1 MVTLSSSYTEAL
13 TFENLCQ
20 VVEPHEFDE
29 LSDALFELEALA
41 SEHRSNM
48 KKLKV
53 VRSPVAS
60 PPRGSPVTSP
70 QRGNSPPATR
80 GREGFDR
87 ASRPT
92 RVKLSSPWDMED
104 QV

>member
-1 MVTLSSSYTEAL
+1 
-13 TFENLCQ
+13 

-29 LSDALFELEALA
+29 LAGALFELEALA

-48 KKLKV
+48 EKLKV

-70 QRGNSPPATR
+70 QRGNSPPARR
-80 GREGFDR
+80 GREGYDR
-87 ASRPT
+87 ASRTT
-92 RVKLSSPWDMED
+92 RAKLSSPWDMEY